1 MIGVGVD
8 AELYI
13 AEYGRVR
20 RVTSD
25 GIITTVAGG
34 GNLEPVSA
42 ENGLATSAIL
52 QGARGIFVVANGESA
67 DIYISEK
74 ENHRVRRIDSSGI
87 ITTVAGGGNFTED
100 LGDGGLATDAHLF
113 QPLGISVLG
122 TGSDAKLYVADTG
135 NKRIRVVDSDGVITS
150 VAGTGAVT
158 GSFDG
163 DGGLATSTRLS
174 RPEGVFVVGAGTD
187 AEYYIAD
194 ARNDRIRH
202 VTSDGVITTVAG
214 GGSPEDG
221 IGDGGLATNAR
232 IVSPSSVF
240 VTGTGSET
248 ELYIASSNGL
258 VRHVDSDGVITTVA
272 GGGELDPDL
281 ADGGSATNAR
291 LRFPKD
297 VFVVGSGNNVEIFIA
312 DSLNHRIRRVG
323 SDGIITTVAGSGELG
338 FPRSYDFGGDGDLA
352 TKARLYS
359 PSGIYVVGTGAS
371 AELYIADTLNHRIRH
386 VDSAGI
392 ISTIAGGGSLTPADG
407 DGDLATNARLS
418 RPADV
423 HVVGA
428 GSDAELYIA
437 GGFASGIRHV
447 DSDGIITTVAG
458 TNRSGF
464 AGDGALATDA
474 RLNFPGDVYVT
485 GTGAETELFI
495 ADTRNS
501 RIRRVDKDGVIKTVA
516 GEIYVVPSGLLAS
529 EGVGDGSDPQG
540 ATLRDGNW
548 LIAGGNSGT
557 VLEVN
562 LSERSLDVLAGRT
575 FQSADTEN
583 FARFRRQGF
592 GAVKSVAYNEKDRLI
607 YLTEGNRVHV
617 VTTDDAENGVN
628 VEDPDTWTIAVLAG
642 DGTGRGIGGYSDG
655 DLSTSFFR
663 VPEGLLFDEVSR
675 TLYVAD
681 AGNHIVRAI
690 NVDTQTVST
699 IAGTP
704 QHRGYFGDGKVATDA
719 LLYEPVAMT
728 SCPNGDMFI
737 AELGSHHIRRV
748 AADTGIITT
757 VLGVGVPGS
766 SGNGSPSTIFPVDS
780 PRGLACDAYGNLF
793 VTSRTVLRLLAAS
806 DSTSGSSTGVVDG
819 TGSVETIYQN
829 SQNQC
834 LTDVAVE
841 KPDEIE
847 SPLFLTDS
855 CAGAGIELELT
866 AASQ

>member
-1 MIGVGVD
+1 M
-8 AELYI
+8 
-13 AEYGRVR
+13 
-20 RVTSD
+20 
-25 GIITTVAGG
+25 
-34 GNLEPVSA
+34 
-42 ENGLATSAIL
+42 
-52 QGARGIFVVANGESA
+52 
-67 DIYISEK
+67 
-74 ENHRVRRIDSSGI
+74 
-87 ITTVAGGGNFTED
+87 
-100 LGDGGLATDAHLF
+100 
-113 QPLGISVLG
+113 
-122 TGSDAKLYVADTG
+122 
-135 NKRIRVVDSDGVITS
+135 
-150 VAGTGAVT
+150 
-158 GSFDG
+158 
-163 DGGLATSTRLS
+163 S

-221 IGDGGLATNAR
+221 IGDGGLATDAR
-232 IVSPSSVF
+232 ISNPSSVF
-240 VTGTGSET
+240 VTGMGSET
-248 ELYIASSNGL
+248 ELYIADNFNNL
-258 VRHVDSDGVITTVA
+258 VRHVDSGGVITTVA
-272 GGGELDPDL
+272 GGGDLDPDL
-281 ADGGSATNAR
+281 ADGGLATNAR
-291 LRFPKD
+291 LGIPKD
-297 VFVVGSGNNVEIFIA
+297 VFVVGSGDNVEIFIA
-312 DSLNHRIRRVG
+312 DSLNHRILRVG
-323 SDGIITTVAGSGELG
+323 SDGIITTVAGGESFTEDL
-338 FPRSYDFGGDGDLA
+338 GDGGLA
-352 TKARLYS
+352 ANARLNR
-359 PSGIYVVGTGAS
+359 PAGIYVVGTGAS
-371 AELYIADTLNHRIRH
+371 AELYIADTSNDRIRH
-386 VDSAGI
+386 VDSDGI
-392 ISTIAGGGSLTPADG
+392 ISTIAGGGNLTPAEG
-407 DGDLATNARLS
+407 DGDLATSASLT
-418 RPADV
+418 RPDSV

-437 GGFASGIRHV
+437 GGSGSRIRHV

-464 AGDGALATDA
+464 SGDGALATNA
-474 RLNFPGDVYVT
+474 RLKSPGDVYVT

-495 ADTRNS
+495 ADTSNS

-516 GEIYVVPSGLLAS
+516 GEIYAVPSGLLAS
-529 EGVGDGSDPQG
+529 EGVGDGTDPQG

-575 FQSADTEN
+575 FQSADTED
-583 FARFRRQGF
+583 FARFRSQGF
-592 GAVKSVAYNEKDRLI
+592 GAVKSVAYNEKDKLI

-617 VTTDDAENGVN
+617 VTTDDSENGVD
-628 VEDPDTWTIAVLAG
+628 VEAPDTWTIAVLAG
-642 DGTGRGIGGYSDG
+642 DGTGRGIGGYADG
-655 DLSTSFFR
+655 DLAASFFR

-675 TLYVAD
+675 ALYVAD

-819 TGSVETIYQN
+819 TGSVQTIYQN

-841 KPDEIE
+841 KPDDIE